1 MGKAAL
7 SRKETPL
14 ASDRSTRRE
23 LIEVHSLGDVP
34 DFATDDEAAAFWDT
48 HGMSKHFLDT
58 EPEFE
63 PDWLPPPRPR
73 TTPVAVRFDQDVI
86 ARLKTVAEKKHK
98 GYQTLLKEF
107 VTERLYEE
115 EKREGILP
123 ARK

>member
-1 MGKAAL
+1 MAEATKAKL
-7 SRKETPL
+7 IPVSREEDIPPSMTE
-14 ASDRSTRRE
+14 AEEQQFWAT
-23 LIEVHSLGDVP
+23 HSLAGALLE
-34 DFATDDEAAAFWDT
+34 DF
-48 HGMSKHFLDT
+48 GPPPPGLI
-58 EPEFE
+58 
-63 PDWLPPPRPR
+63 PPRPR

-107 VTERLYEE
+107 VAERLYEE

>member
-1 MGKAAL
+1 MGNATVSKTKPKGPKVTGPRL
-7 SRKETPL
+7 TEVDSL
-14 ASDRSTRRE
+14 A
-23 LIEVHSLGDVP
+23 DVP
-34 DFATDDEAAAFWDT
+34 AFANDDEAAAFWDT
-48 HGMSKHFLDT
+48 HGPSKRFL
-58 EPEFE
+58 EENVREAE

-73 TTPVAVRFDQDVI
+73 TTPLAVRFDQDVI

-123 ARK
+123 AAK